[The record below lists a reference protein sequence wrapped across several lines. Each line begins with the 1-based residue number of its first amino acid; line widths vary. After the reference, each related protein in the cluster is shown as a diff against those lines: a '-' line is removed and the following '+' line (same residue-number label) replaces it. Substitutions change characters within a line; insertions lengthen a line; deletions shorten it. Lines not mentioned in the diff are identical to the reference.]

1 MTVLVLVFLSSIAG
15 LSIGFKMLEEAR
27 ASTLASQILQSEME
41 NLRLKN
47 WTQLNNLPATE
58 PFTVEVD
65 TALTG
70 FPTFACT
77 RSIYEVQSDIRQ
89 AVLTVAWTT
98 ADGRART
105 RRYVT
110 YIAKEGINDYFYRRF

>member
-1 MTVLVLVFLSSIAG
+1 MTILLLVFLSSLAA

-47 WTQLNNLPATE
+47 WVQLGALPGTE
-58 PFTVEVD
+58 PFSVEVD
-65 TALTG
+65 SSLTG
-70 FPTFACT
+70 FPNFVCT
-77 RSIYEVQSDIRQ
+77 RSLYEVDTNIKQ
-89 AVLTVAWTT
+89 AVLTVAWTSK
-98 ADGRART
+98 DGRARA

-110 YIAKEGINDYFYRRF
+110 YIAKDGINDYFYRRF